1 MFYYNI
7 TVFSYILHFV
17 HYRYIL
23 HKEQVNPPTLGKRK
37 RKVTLFIN
45 LGIFAFISESLIEFA
60 TFACNENSLFYE
72 VLGQVNRTKQ
82 HALLNFKI

>member
-1 MFYYNI
+1 MVYYKI
-7 TVFSYILHFV
+7 TIFSHIIHFV
-17 HYRYIL
+17 HYRDIL
-23 HKEQVNPPTLGKRK
+23 HKEQVNPPKLGKRK
-37 RKVTLFIN
+37 LKATFFVN

-82 HALLNFKI
+82 HVSLNFKI

>member
-1 MFYYNI
+1 MVYYNI

-23 HKEQVNPPTLGKRK
+23 HKEQVNPPKVGKRK

-60 TFACNENSLFYE
+60 TFACNENFFYD
-72 VLGQVNRTKQ
+72 VLGEVNRTKQ
-82 HALLNFKI
+82 HVLLNFKI

>member
-1 MFYYNI
+1 MVYYKI

-23 HKEQVNPPTLGKRK
+23 HKEQVNPPKVGKRE

-45 LGIFAFISESLIEFA
+45 LGIFPFISESLIEFA
-60 TFACNENSLFYE
+60 TFACNFPLVHPTPENFPPENYHLEY
-72 VLGQVNRTKQ
+72 
-82 HALLNFKI
+82 HHPCH